1 MSNCRVNGGRF
12 FCLSLYLLHA
22 SSWLKMRWTRKW
34 FLCGKKYTAYFH
46 EFKSNGIHWHR
57 GTRWCTGT
65 CNTKRYHT
73 PHSEKA
79 DLARCDCEKT
89 NRCKSYRTI
98 SINGMLLAI
107 CRASIA
113 IANATAGSSEQTAAD
128 GITFVFLTIPPC
140 FVCVRDPVRTAAEQ
154 PVPRQFLI
162 GWVCIAPVTQPN
174 E

>member
-1 MSNCRVNGGRF
+1 MPLLGWKCDELESDFYVERNIQHISMNSNRTEF
-12 FCLSLYLLHA
+12 ID
-22 SSWLKMRWTRKW
+22 
-34 FLCGKKYTAYFH
+34 TAAQ
-46 EFKSNGIHWHR
+46 GD
-57 GTRWCTGT
+57 
-65 CNTKRYHT
+65 
-73 PHSEKA
+73 A
-79 DLARCDCEKT
+79 LARAILNATTRPIRKKPIWPAVIVDCEKT

-162 GWVCIAPVTQPN
+162 G
-174 E
+174 